1 MSDFSLA
8 LVLHLKTSEI
18 INDMAP
24 STTTVVLEF
33 FHGST
38 GVPPWRDWLKS
49 VERVAGL
56 QMSVAYNSSIKS
68 WDYLG
73 LSEPRFPRFWQRRQ
87 ADVRPFWWGISAVRR
102 IF

>member
-18 INDMAP
+18 INDMSP

-33 FHGST
+33 SPGST

-68 WDYLG
+68 
-73 LSEPRFPRFWQRRQ
+73 
-87 ADVRPFWWGISAVRR
+87 
-102 IF
+102 